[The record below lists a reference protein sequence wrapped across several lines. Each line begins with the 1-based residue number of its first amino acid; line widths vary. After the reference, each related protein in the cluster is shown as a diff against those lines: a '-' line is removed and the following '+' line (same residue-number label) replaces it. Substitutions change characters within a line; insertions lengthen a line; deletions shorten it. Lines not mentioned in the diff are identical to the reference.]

1 MYRAAIILILA
12 FLLASFTAGCS
23 KSGPEADF
31 SASPRS
37 GYPPL
42 DVQFTDESTG
52 NIETWEWDFD
62 NDGTVDSTER
72 NPQFTYDEIGNY
84 TVSLTVSGPGGSN
97 TVTKAS
103 YVKVQPCPRFADFII
118 EPVPANCKVQ
128 GEGLSCTGTTTVQFI
143 DRSTGNVIA
152 WAWDFQSDGIIDS
165 TEQNPSYTYRNVGI
179 YSVTLTITTPT
190 CEDTITK
197 YDYISITGCKT

>member
-1 MYRAAIILILA
+1 MFRIATVLIVVS
-12 FLLASFTAGCS
+12 LLASFAIGCGT
-23 KSGPEADF
+23 SGPEPAF
-31 SASPRS
+31 SATPKA

-52 NIETWEWDFD
+52 EIETWEWDFD
-62 NDGTVDSTER
+62 NDGTVDSTEQ

-84 TVSLTVSGPGGSN
+84 TVSLTVSGSDGSN
-97 TVTKAS
+97 TMTKAA
-103 YVKVQPCPRFADFII
+103 YVKVQPCPRFADFVA
-118 EPVPANCKVQ
+118 EPTVGV
-128 GEGLSCTGTTTVQFI
+128 GVTTVQFT
-143 DRSTGNVIA
+143 DMSAGDVLS

-165 TEQNPSYTYRNVGI
+165 TEQNPSYTYRHDGI